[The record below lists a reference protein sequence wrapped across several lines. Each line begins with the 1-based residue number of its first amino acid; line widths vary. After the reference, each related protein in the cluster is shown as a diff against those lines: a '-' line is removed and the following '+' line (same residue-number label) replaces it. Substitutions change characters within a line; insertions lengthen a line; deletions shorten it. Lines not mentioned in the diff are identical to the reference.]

1 MNESISE
8 IEALLQEVVVH
19 LKAGS
24 TADTRKAITKLER
37 ISALASTLALTIK
50 AARP

>member
-8 IEALLQEVVVH
+8 IEVLLREVVEH

-24 TADTRKAITKLER
+24 TADTRKAIAKLER
-37 ISALASTLALTIK
+37 IAVLASTLALTIK
-50 AARP
+50 AGRP